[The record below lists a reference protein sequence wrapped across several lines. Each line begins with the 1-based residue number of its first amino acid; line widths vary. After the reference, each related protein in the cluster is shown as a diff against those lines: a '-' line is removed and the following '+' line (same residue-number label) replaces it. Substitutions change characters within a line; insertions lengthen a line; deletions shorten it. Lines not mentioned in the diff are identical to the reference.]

1 MYAGNDNTQADV
13 AQTRNPD
20 KYNKNA
26 ERNRSRA
33 VELERRNIYQGAV
46 QQAQRLAAIHDPSGV
61 SFNVCPV
68 VKLDDGTVIPQ
79 ELFKRR
85 EERQAE
91 RAALEESKKDGA
103 VLEHT
108 VTIKD
113 EATKAAAISERPN
126 LLQEGG
132 PTESLVRHPLAP
144 GKTVPR
150 EISKKQQKKIALY
163 TPRPPPPKPII
174 PDGISIPEGEEDWLS
189 LWDLPSDQVERR
201 VLREKKHKAAERKA
215 LRVRQ
220 QSGKAERR
228 AARDEKRRVYRE
240 IKLEW
245 KAIKGK
251 MVLTLTTGR

>member
-1 MYAGNDNTQADV
+1 M
-13 AQTRNPD
+13 
-20 KYNKNA
+20 
-26 ERNRSRA
+26 
-33 VELERRNIYQGAV
+33 
-46 QQAQRLAAIHDPSGV
+46 
-61 SFNVCPV
+61 
-68 VKLDDGTVIPQ
+68 KLDDDTVIPQ
-79 ELFKRR
+79 ELFNRR
-85 EERQAE
+85 EERRAE
-91 RAALEESKKDGA
+91 KAALEESKKEGA
-103 VLEHT
+103 VLEVT
-108 VTIKD
+108 ATIKD
-113 EATKAAAISERPN
+113 EATKAATIMEGPN
-126 LLQEGG
+126 SLQEDG
-132 PTESLVRHPLAP
+132 PSNSLVRHPVIP

-174 PDGISIPEGEEDWLS
+174 PHGISIPEGEEDWLS

-201 VLREKKHKAAERKA
+201 VLKEKKHKAAERKA

-251 MVLTLTTGR
+251 IVLTLTAGR